1 MVRATAGGGRR
12 SANRSLAGLV
22 VLGPGSIPAKA
33 PNRRPIRHCRWRRGL
48 VESREVAGAIDHLAA
63 DYSQF
68 GRDAG
73 DLILGADEVIAV
85 RNNQVGELA
94 DLYATLLAFLVREP
108 GDVFGPHSERC
119 LPV

>member
-48 VESREVAGAIDHLAA
+48 VESREVASAIDHLAA

-73 DLILGADEVIAV
+73 DLILGAGEVVAV
-85 RNNQVGELA
+85 GDDQVGELT
-94 DLYATLLAFLVREP
+94 DLDATLLTLLVREP
-108 GDVFGPHSERC
+108 GDVLGPHSECC
-119 LPV
+119 LA